1 MSAIKTTNLSD
12 EAVVEL
18 VRKSDQELYSV
29 LIKRYQKK
37 LLRYA
42 NYLTNDENIAADS
55 VEEAFIKAFINLN
68 SFKTSMKFSSWLYRI
83 THNQTINLIQKN
95 KLHHSTE
102 QILELADPID
112 LEAEIISKEEIKRAK
127 NCLQKMP
134 LLYREPLSLFYL
146 EEKSYEEI
154 SDILRLPT
162 SSVGTRIR
170 RAKIILKKICQ
181 NN

>member
-1 MSAIKTTNLSD
+1 MPQINTSKLSD

-18 VRKSDQELYSV
+18 VRKNDQELYSV

-42 NYLTNDENIAADS
+42 NYLINDEDLAADS

-68 SFKTSMKFSSWLYRI
+68 SFKTNMKFSSWLYRI
-83 THNQTINLIQKN
+83 VHNQAINLIQKN
-95 KLHHSTE
+95 KLHQSTE
-102 QILELADPID
+102 QILELASPLD
-112 LEAEIISKEEIKRAK
+112 LEAEMISKEEIKRAK
-127 NCLQKMP
+127 KCLQKIP

-154 SDILRLPT
+154 SDILRLPI

-170 RAKIILKKICQ
+170 RAKILIKKICQ

>member
-1 MSAIKTTNLSD
+1 MLAIKTAHLSD
-12 EAVVEL
+12 ETIVEL

-42 NYLTNDENIAADS
+42 NYLINDEDLAADS

-83 THNQTINLIQKN
+83 VHNQALNLVQKN
-95 KLHHSTE
+95 KRHQSTD
-102 QILELADPID
+102 QILEFASSLD
-112 LEAEIISKEEIKRAK
+112 LEAEMISKEEIKRAK
-127 NCLQKMP
+127 KCLSQIP
-134 LLYREPLSLFYL
+134 LIYREPLSLFYL
-146 EEKSYEEI
+146 EDKSYEEI

-170 RAKIILKKICQ
+170 RAKLILKKICQ